1 MRLLATS
8 SWPRSSSARLSPL
21 SSLLRCENE
30 ARRRS
35 FVFRISPCRRVELRQ
50 TRHDRYSSDERLVPI
65 SDFIS
70 FYVFPFLFISPHPSL
85 LRSVLRSVLRSF
97 RQTLS
102 NPRPRAALLFT
113 SVCSFRTNTICI
125 SRFDEEGRTRV
136 SRTRSPATLKSF
148 IDERESSRVNGE
160 NYGLGNDSL
169 QFSTTSMISIV
180 IVGVGA
186 LHVQGKN
193 KGVLFSSERLK
204 GTSVVAKWS
213 VAMEVVVQISSS
225 GLYVISTSRV
235 SNERVV
241 RASSF
246 SVN

>member
-1 MRLLATS
+1 M
-8 SWPRSSSARLSPL
+8 
-21 SSLLRCENE
+21 
-30 ARRRS
+30 
-35 FVFRISPCRRVELRQ
+35 
-50 TRHDRYSSDERLVPI
+50 
-65 SDFIS
+65 
-70 FYVFPFLFISPHPSL
+70 
-85 LRSVLRSVLRSF
+85 
-97 RQTLS
+97 
-102 NPRPRAALLFT
+102 
-113 SVCSFRTNTICI
+113 
-125 SRFDEEGRTRV
+125 

-193 KGVLFSSERLK
+193 KGVLFSSERVK

-241 RASSF
+241 RVHPPSRSINKVSAVLLLAWVVVRHTRQPRACSAPIL
-246 SVN
+246 